1 MGVFKTIVSVEVGDI
16 LPLTL
21 RIGTNLPK
29 RERSAV
35 AILLLES
42 KIMIRNIKPRNISIS
57 LLDDIAVEIRPII
70 DDQR

>member
-1 MGVFKTIVSVEVGDI
+1 MGVLKAIVGVGVGDI

-21 RIGTNLPK
+21 RAGRNLPK

-42 KIMIRNIKPRNISIS
+42 NIMIRNIKPRNISIS
-57 LLDDIAVEIRPII
+57 LLDDIAFEIGL
-70 DDQR
+70 

>member
-1 MGVFKTIVSVEVGDI
+1 VGVFKTIVSVEVGDI